1 MDERIAR
8 FIERNENKHWGKYRA
23 IVADRNDPE
32 QLGRL
37 KLRVPSLLADAS
49 TGWAWPAAPYAG
61 ADVGFFFVP
70 RVGDVVWVEFA
81 EGELEHPIWTG
92 CAWAKPGGQSE
103 VPQEAQTSYPDQSV
117 IKTASGQIVIISD
130 ASGREKIIIRS
141 KSGCEIEVDPNNDR
155 VTVQAGEVV
164 VRGAAG
170 LTEELATKTF
180 VQQVFDAHTHPTGVG
195 PSGPP
200 GPPSPFSAT
209 NPRSLTSVLKAE

>member
-1 MDERIAR
+1 MDERVAR
-8 FIERNENKHWGKYRA
+8 FIERNENKYWGKYRA

-32 QLGRL
+32 RLGRL

-61 ADVGFFFVP
+61 ADVGFLFVP
-70 RVGDVVWVEFA
+70 KVGDLVWVEFA

-92 CAWAKPGGQSE
+92 GAWAKPRGQSE
-103 VPQEAQTSYPDQSV
+103 VPKEGQASYPDQSV
-117 IKTASGQIVIISD
+117 IKTASGQILIISD
-130 ASGREKIIIRS
+130 APGSEKIIIRS
-141 KSGCEIEVDPNNDR
+141 KSGCEIEIDPNGNR
-155 VTVQAGEVV
+155 ITVRAGEVV

-180 VQQVFDAHTHPTGVG
+180 VQQVFDTHTHATGVG

-200 GPPSPFSAT
+200 VPPSTT

>member
-8 FIERNENKHWGKYRA
+8 FIERNENKYWGKYRA
-23 IVADRNDPE
+23 IVAERNDPE
-32 QLGRL
+32 RLGRL
-37 KLRVPSLLADAS
+37 KLRVPSLLADAV

-61 ADVGFFFVP
+61 ADVGIFFVP
-70 RVGDVVWVEFA
+70 KVGDLVWVEFA

-92 CAWAKPGGQSE
+92 CAWAKPRGQSE

-130 ASGREKIIIRS
+130 ASGSEKIVIRS
-141 KSGCEIEVDPNNDR
+141 KSGCEIEVDPNSNR
-155 VTVQAGEVV
+155 VTVRAGEVV
-164 VRGAAG
+164 VRGAG
-170 LTEELATKTF
+170 GVTEELATKTF
-180 VQQVFDAHTHPTGVG
+180 VQQVFDTHTHATGVG

-200 GPPSPFSAT
+200 ALPSTT

>member
-1 MDERIAR
+1 MDERVAR

-32 QLGRL
+32 RLGRL
-37 KLRVPSLLADAS
+37 KLRVPSLLADAA

-70 RVGDVVWVEFA
+70 KVGDLVWVEFA

-92 CAWAKPGGQSE
+92 GAWAKPGGQSE
-103 VPQEAQTSYPDQSV
+103 VPEEAQTSYPDRSV
-117 IKTASGQIVIISD
+117 IKTASGQILIISD
-130 ASGREKIIIRS
+130 ASGGEKIIIRS
-141 KSGCEIEVDPNNDR
+141 KSGCEIEVDPNGNR
-155 VTVQAGEVV
+155 ITVQAGEVV

-180 VQQVFDAHTHPTGVG
+180 VQQVFDTHTHPTGVG

-200 GPPSPFSAT
+200 VLPSTA